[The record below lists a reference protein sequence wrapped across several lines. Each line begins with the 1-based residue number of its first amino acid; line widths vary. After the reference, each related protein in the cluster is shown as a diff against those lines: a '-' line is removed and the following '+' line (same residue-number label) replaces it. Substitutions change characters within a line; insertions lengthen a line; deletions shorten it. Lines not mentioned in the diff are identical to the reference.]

1 MNFEQFLHDKS
12 STTALFKKLPRKYSL
27 QLLQNKDDLD
37 SYRRV
42 SLISLDNKPIILG
55 ISHASYKSD
64 SFINILKTAN
74 IAPIGEQLFLKTSGI
89 IRDSMQ
95 ISKVAVADI
104 DDRLL
109 REYFSSNGYE
119 ANLELYVRQS
129 IFKKNDE
136 QLSLTE
142 YIFPILASF
151 LEAT

>member
-12 STTALFKKLPRKYSL
+12 STTALFKKLPSKYSL
-27 QLLQNKDDLD
+27 QLLQNQDDID

-55 ISHASYKSD
+55 VSRARHESG

-74 IAPIGEQLFLKTSGI
+74 LAPIGEQLFLKTSGI

-95 ISKVAVADI
+95 ISTVAVAEI
-104 DDRLL
+104 DDHLL
-109 REYFSSNGYE
+109 SEYFSSNGYA

-142 YIFPILASF
+142 YIFPILARF